1 MNTSVLLSKRPR
13 MPCALRFGGCCLLM
27 MGLLLVGCAL
37 SGGQLTVYQVPS
49 QVLAAFKAAYP
60 AAVEPEYRQ
69 QMKQGVR
76 VYTVEFIENGMPLE
90 VDYTYDG
97 RPYRKRTFTGLK
109 SKANDVEDKDA
120 SEKED
125 SDKPDDTRAAE

>member
-1 MNTSVLLSKRPR
+1 MMRCPANFISRY
-13 MPCALRFGGCCLLM
+13 FLM
-27 MGLLLVGCAL
+27 MVLVLGGCAL

-60 AAVEPEYRQ
+60 AAAEPEYRQ

-76 VYTVEFIENGMPLE
+76 VYTVEFLDNGVPLE
-90 VDYTYDG
+90 VDYTFDG

-109 SKANDVEDKDA
+109 SRADSEDKDA
-120 SEKED
+120 SEKQD
-125 SDKPDDTRAAE
+125 SEKPDDEPAAE

>member
-1 MNTSVLLSKRPR
+1 MNTSVLPSKRAIMPR
-13 MPCALRFGGCCLLM
+13 ALRFGGCCLLM
-27 MGLLLVGCAL
+27 IGLLLVGCAL
-37 SGGQLTVYQVPS
+37 SSGQLTVYQVPS

-97 RPYRKRTFTGLK
+97 RPYRKRTFAGLK
-109 SKANDVEDKDA
+109 SKADDAEDKDA

-125 SDKPDDTRAAE
+125 SDKPDDTRATD

>member
-1 MNTSVLLSKRPR
+1 MMTPPVNFCGR
-13 MPCALRFGGCCLLM
+13 CLLM
-27 MGLLLVGCAL
+27 VGLFLGGCAL

-60 AAVEPEYRQ
+60 AAAEPEYRQ

-76 VYTVEFIENGMPLE
+76 VYTVEFIENGVPLE

-109 SKANDVEDKDA
+109 SKNDSEDKDA

-125 SDKPDDTRAAE
+125 SDKSDDDRATK

>member
-1 MNTSVLLSKRPR
+1 MTPPVNFCGR
-13 MPCALRFGGCCLLM
+13 CLLM
-27 MGLLLVGCAL
+27 VGLFLGGCAL

-60 AAVEPEYRQ
+60 AAAEPEYRQ

-76 VYTVEFIENGMPLE
+76 VYTVEFIENGVPLE

-109 SKANDVEDKDA
+109 SKNDSEDKDA

-125 SDKPDDTRAAE
+125 SDKSDDARATK

>member
-1 MNTSVLLSKRPR
+1 MPR
-13 MPCALRFGGCCLLM
+13 GLRFGGCCLLM

-109 SKANDVEDKDA
+109 SKADDAEDKDA

>member
-1 MNTSVLLSKRPR
+1 MMRCNRNLI
-13 MPCALRFGGCCLLM
+13 ALYFLM
-27 MGLLLVGCAL
+27 MGLFLGGCAL
-37 SGGQLTVYQVPS
+37 PGGQLTVYQVPS

-60 AAVEPEYRQ
+60 GAAEPEYRQ

-76 VYTVEFIENGMPLE
+76 VYTVEFMDNGVPLE

-109 SKANDVEDKDA
+109 SKGDSEDKDTP
-120 SEKED
+120 EKQD
-125 SDKPDDTRAAE
+125 SDKPGDEPTAE

>member
-1 MNTSVLLSKRPR
+1 MMTPPVNFCGR
-13 MPCALRFGGCCLLM
+13 CLLM
-27 MGLLLVGCAL
+27 VGLFLGGCAL

-60 AAVEPEYRQ
+60 AAAEPEYRQ

-76 VYTVEFIENGMPLE
+76 VYTVEFIENGVPLE

-109 SKANDVEDKDA
+109 SKNDSEDKDA

-125 SDKPDDTRAAE
+125 SDKSDDARATK